1 MGSICKTRAT
11 FTSPWKRIN
20 LGVESLLHYCVLFG
34 GIIRVIHNIRIFSFR
49 EFARC
54 SCISVCMLHRCL
66 QGECFARQQG
76 YDSISE
82 LLIKLCVRSSCFFL
96 FLFFGIYWKLVY
108 IYSVYLINYWWMFY
122 KLKSIAYENLL
133 HVCYSFKK

>member
-54 SCISVCMLHRCL
+54 SCIFVCMLHRCL

-96 FLFFGIYWKLVY
+96 FLFFGMEVSVY
-108 IYSVYLINYWWMFY
+108 IYIVYIWLIIDGCFI
-122 KLKSIAYENLL
+122 LKSIAYENLL

>member
-20 LGVESLLHYCVLFG
+20 LGVELLLHYCVLFG
-34 GIIRVIHNIRIFSFR
+34 GIIRVIYNIRIFSFR

-82 LLIKLCVRSSCFFL
+82 LLIKLCVRSSYFFFFFFL
-96 FLFFGIYWKLVY
+96 EWKLVY

-122 KLKSIAYENLL
+122 TKKYCVWKFATCLL
-133 HVCYSFKK
+133 FF

>member
-49 EFARC
+49 EFARY

-82 LLIKLCVRSSCFFL
+82 LLIKLCVRWSCFFL

-122 KLKSIAYENLL
+122 TKKYCVWKFATCLL
-133 HVCYSFKK
+133 FF

>member
-34 GIIRVIHNIRIFSFR
+34 GIIRVIHNIRIFFFR

-54 SCISVCMLHRCL
+54 SCIFVCMLHRCL

-82 LLIKLCVRSSCFFL
+82 LLIKLCVCSSCFFL

-122 KLKSIAYENLL
+122 TKKYCVWKFATCLL
-133 HVCYSFKK
+133 FF

>member
-20 LGVESLLHYCVLFG
+20 LGVESLLHCVLFG

-82 LLIKLCVRSSCFFL
+82 LLIKLCVRSSYFFFFFFL
-96 FLFFGIYWKLVY
+96 EWKLVY

-122 KLKSIAYENLL
+122 TKKYCVWKFATCLL
-133 HVCYSFKK
+133 FF